1 MNEITKNKQKCWH
14 REKKKK
20 KRKKKKK
27 EKNSGKSF
35 GSCSIHALCYL
46 IPFEIDTIW

>member
-1 MNEITKNKQKCWH
+1 MLTQ
-14 REKKKK
+14 REKE
-20 KRKKKKK
+20 K
-27 EKNSGKSF
+27 ETKEEKEKKNSGKSF